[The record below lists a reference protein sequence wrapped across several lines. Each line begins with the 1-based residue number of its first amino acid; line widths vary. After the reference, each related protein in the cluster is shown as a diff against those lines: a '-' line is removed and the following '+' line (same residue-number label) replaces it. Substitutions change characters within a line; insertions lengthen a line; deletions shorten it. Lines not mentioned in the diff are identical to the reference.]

1 MRYRPGLTR
10 RLRIASIAFLW
21 LFKDAGAHGVKILRQ
36 TLDEHPRF
44 DLSSNAAKV
53 MTTMLITHTNQGF
66 QGFLAEAAS
75 VASVLPCWQSF
86 DEKRRPGY
94 VLALAG
100 SCAR

>member
-21 LFKDAGAHGVKILRQ
+21 LFKEAGAHGVKILRQ

-44 DLSSNAAKV
+44 DLSSNAAKA
-53 MTTMLITHTNQGF
+53 MTTMLITHTN

-75 VASVLPCWQSF
+75 VASVLPRWQSF